1 LGEILTLDDAR
12 RRRAV
17 ARAIGKRFV
26 FTNGCF
32 DVIHPGHIALL
43 REARRLGDYLLVGL
57 NRDRSVRGLKG
68 KGRPVQDE
76 ASRAT
81 VLAALTVVDGVVL
94 FEEETPL
101 ELIRTLVPDVLV
113 KGGDYAKD
121 QVVGREVVEAAGGRV
136 VIIPLLPGQSSST
149 LVERLRQA

>member
-1 LGEILTLDDAR
+1 MGEILTLDDAR